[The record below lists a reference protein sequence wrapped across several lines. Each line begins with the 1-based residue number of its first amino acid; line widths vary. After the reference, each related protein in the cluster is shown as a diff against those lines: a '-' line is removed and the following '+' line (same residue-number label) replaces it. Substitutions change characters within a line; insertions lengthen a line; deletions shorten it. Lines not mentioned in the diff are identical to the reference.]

1 MAVPR
6 NLRFTFG
13 WSESD
18 LTDMWFR
25 VKRVDELQEKMRND
39 QLYTESMDQK
49 FAADFSRLKQQLQ
62 RAETELGHLHRAQL
76 KLGAAEDQMPG
87 VVERLGRYHMRQCVM
102 DRELDRAF
110 KELEQKVAKSEEGKQ
125 APRQTTIE
133 QAFSKVANFLQLSLN
148 SV

>member
-25 VKRVDELQEKMRND
+25 LKRVDEQQEKMRDD

-49 FAADFSRLKQQLQ
+49 FASVCEFAMKPPLKPL
-62 RAETELGHLHRAQL
+62 T
-76 KLGAAEDQMPG
+76 P
-87 VVERLGRYHMRQCVM
+87 
-102 DRELDRAF
+102 
-110 KELEQKVAKSEEGKQ
+110 
-125 APRQTTIE
+125 
-133 QAFSKVANFLQLSLN
+133 
-148 SV
+148 